1 MTLKEKALKYLE
13 SSKINDPQHDLEA
26 ISEIMAEFSRI
37 QTKAKLEEAAESAQ
51 IMVLDDH
58 DDVWEVVTE
67 INLYGGYRVIVDYQG
82 IVKTKLD

>member
-1 MTLKEKALKYLE
+1 MTLEEKAYKFLKEKDIYDSLAV
-13 SSKINDPQHDLEA
+13 DLSP
-26 ISEIMAEFSRI
+26 ILAEFSRI

-67 INLYGGYRVIVDYQG
+67 INLYGGYRAIVDYQG